1 MKNFQVKLKVKIDV
15 ALVLTALAVL
25 VALLK

>member
-1 MKNFQVKLKVKIDV
+1 MKNIQVKLKVKIDV
-15 ALVLTALAVL
+15 ALVLSALAVL